1 MSSAA
6 GIMVM
11 TMEAQFEVCMM
22 ALPGQ
27 NQVELEYRSR
37 MTEELSGYHVFLE
50 DEKKEKM
57 VGMMMRKE
65 NSERGQGG
73 VDERHFRPVLL
84 SAKSFAAFDHLS

>member
-1 MSSAA
+1 M
-6 GIMVM
+6 
-11 TMEAQFEVCMM
+11 
-22 ALPGQ
+22 L
-27 NQVELEYRSR
+27 
-37 MTEELSGYHVFLE
+37 
-50 DEKKEKM
+50 